1 MSDRNPGICIV
12 IDGIASDDSNG
23 SADLGVNSDDEPNS
37 VLESSVPICLC
48 INAMAPRCCTMS
60 SI

>member
-12 IDGIASDDSNG
+12 IDGIAIDDNNG
-23 SADLGVNSDDEPNS
+23 SAGLGVKSDDEPNS
-37 VLESSVPICLC
+37 VLESSVAVCLC
-48 INAMAPRCCTMS
+48 INAIAPRCCTMI